1 MEQTTTP
8 LKLTTND
15 KINRAWN
22 ITPTPNSKMHQ
33 KITKKR
39 INDKTPFT
47 PHNMKNF
54 ENCPVPP
61 SQTKSALKIRNILKD
76 QGFDENVARHA
87 SVTCKTTVSAAVQYA
102 LDYQDHILQSEL
114 EIQQETKEGKEQ
126 ENRGDKKTMSKYQQM
141 TSSRR
146 LRRDINEV
154 NKPISNVAL
163 QKKLLAQGF
172 SKIEVNRAVRRCNT
186 VESAIN
192 YILEWEDIEEATD
205 NRHFECA
212 LCMDDEISGDE
223 IVTLSCNHRFCRS
236 CLKFLIELKLKEKT
250 VTDADLCCP
259 EPNCGATLDLKIM
272 EATLGDALY
281 QKLLDVKLRRM
292 YLHDTKDAREC
303 PKCSHIMI
311 IEESDKKLL
320 YNVTCPKKTCLHN
333 FCGKCG
339 EKPHTK
345 QKDLDLSC
353 EQYADFL
360 RKNDEGLKQFKEFMK
375 TEGLRQCPKCRRVG
389 ELKSGCKFVYCPCKS
404 NYCFLCGRELAEN
417 QHYSHFQNG
426 PYGKRCYGGG
436 IDKKGRIAEPRC
448 IKCNGP
454 DCDKCKGIIQDRI
467 DKESEKVQKRIEAK
481 KNRRGLW
488 GYLFGN
494 GKNKNRKK

>member
-1 MEQTTTP
+1 MKNNKENLTP
-8 LKLTTND
+8 RND
-15 KINRAWN
+15 KYDRAWKT
-22 ITPTPNSKMHQ
+22 TPTPNSKF
-33 KITKKR
+33 KEKNINSSKKLS
-39 INDKTPFT
+39 PFT
-47 PHNMKNF
+47 PYIMKTKH
-54 ENCPVPP
+54 VIIPP

-102 LDYQDHILQSEL
+102 LDYQDHILESTEVKM
-114 EIQQETKEGKEQ
+114 QEGQ
-126 ENRGDKKTMSKYQQM
+126 EKKNMSQYQHM

-146 LRRDINEV
+146 YSGNMDGSIIES

-163 QKKLLAQGF
+163 QKKLLTQGF
-172 SKIEVNRAVRRCNT
+172 SKQDVNRAVRRCNT

-192 YILEWEDIEEATD
+192 YILEWEDMAEASD
-205 NRHFECA
+205 NRYFECA
-212 LCMDDEISGDE
+212 LCMDDEIPGDE

-236 CLKFLIELKLKEKT
+236 CLKFLLELKLKEKH

-259 EPNCGATLDLKIM
+259 HQNCNVPLDLKII
-272 EATLGDALY
+272 EATLGEALY

-292 YLHDTKDAREC
+292 YLTNTKDAREC

-311 IEESDKKLL
+311 IEESDTKLL
-320 YNVTCPKKTCLHN
+320 YDVTCPRKECGHR

-339 EKPHTK
+339 EKPHTG

-353 EQYADFL
+353 EKYADFL

-404 NYCFLCGRELAEN
+404 NYCYLCGRELAEN
-417 QHYSHFQNG
+417 QHYSHFHNG

-436 IDKKGRIAEPRC
+436 IDKKGRVAEPRC
-448 IKCNGP
+448 IKCKGP
-454 DCDKCKGIIQDRI
+454 DCEKCMGAVQELI
-467 DKESEKVQKRIEAK
+467 DKETEKEKKREEAR

-488 GYLFGN
+488 AYLFGRR
-494 GKNKNRKK
+494 KNNKKK